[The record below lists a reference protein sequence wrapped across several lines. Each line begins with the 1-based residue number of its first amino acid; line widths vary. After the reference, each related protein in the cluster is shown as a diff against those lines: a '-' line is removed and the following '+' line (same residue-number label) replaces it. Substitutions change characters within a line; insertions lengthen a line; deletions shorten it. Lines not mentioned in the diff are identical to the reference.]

1 MSKVLL
7 AASACLTACSLAFS
21 AHAQVAQS
29 DLAAVLQ
36 NAGDRRQEYVETF
49 KNLTAVEAKTTELFD
64 KNGKVEKQRKVIS
77 DLLIYQMQTNSVVM
91 DEFRITREV
100 DGKLVGKG
108 EQQAIELLKALA
120 KSKNSEQERKRL
132 RDENLKYTLTYYR
145 WGITLQPAAA
155 LRNDMRPSYTFDLI
169 GREKLGNREVLLL
182 RYQSNGTTPSSSNLV
197 MHFTNPK
204 IGESGKIWLDSE
216 DSRIWRW
223 ESEKT
228 VVDRDIT
235 SPAIFMRDEIEYVTS
250 AFGILLPKTITTTFF
265 DKQEANGRAVRLTG
279 RITYT
284 YDAFKRFDVSAD
296 SEIPKPRN

>member
-7 AASACLTACSLAFS
+7 AASACLTACSLAFT
-21 AHAQVAQS
+21 AHGQVAQR

-36 NAGDRRQEYVETF
+36 NAGERRQEYVETF

-64 KNGKVEKQRKVIS
+64 KNGKVKKQRKVIS

>member
-1 MSKVLL
+1 MSKALL
-7 AASACLTACSLAFS
+7 CVSACLIACSLAFT
-21 AHAQVAQS
+21 AHGQVAQR
-29 DLAAVLQ
+29 DLAVVLQ

-64 KNGKVEKQRKVIS
+64 KNGKVAKQRKVIS

-108 EQQAIELLKALA
+108 QQQTIELLKALA

-155 LRNDMRPSYTFDLI
+155 LKSDMRPSYTFDLI
-169 GREKLGNREVLLL
+169 GREKVGNREVLLL
-182 RYQSNGTTPSSSNLV
+182 KYQSNGTTPSSSNLV

-204 IGESGKIWLDSE
+204 IGERGKIWLDSE
-216 DSRIWRW
+216 DFRIWRW

-235 SPAIFMRDEIEYVTS
+235 SPAVFMRDEIEYVTS
-250 AFGILLPKTITTTFF
+250 TFGILVPKTITTTFF
-265 DKQEANGRAVRLTG
+265 DKQETNGRALRLTG

-296 SEIPKPRN
+296 SEVPQPRN

>member
-7 AASACLTACSLAFS
+7 AASACLTACSLAFT
-21 AHAQVAQS
+21 AHGQVAQR

-36 NAGDRRQEYVETF
+36 NAGERRQEYVETF

-64 KNGKVEKQRKVIS
+64 KNGKVKKQRKVIS

-100 DGKLVGKG
+100 DGKIVGKG

-155 LRNDMRPSYTFDLI
+155 LRSDMRPSYTFDLI
-169 GREKLGNREVLLL
+169 GTEKVGNREVLLL
-182 RYQSNGTTPSSSNLV
+182 RYQSNGTMPSSSNLV

-204 IGESGKIWLDSE
+204 IGERGNIWLDSE
-216 DSRIWRW
+216 DFRIWRW

-235 SPAIFMRDEIEYVTS
+235 SPAVFMRDEIEYVTS
-250 AFGILLPKTITTTFF
+250 TFGILVPKTITTTFF
-265 DKQEANGRAVRLTG
+265 DKQETDRRALRLTG

-296 SEIPKPRN
+296 SEVPQPRN